1 MRRAIQAALT
11 AGALVA
17 VLTGCGAS
25 HDSSGDT
32 ISQRGNDYLTEHTV
46 QLDDGRVVTC
56 IAQSNG
62 GLACDWANAE

>member
-17 VLTGCGAS
+17 VLTGCGVS
-25 HDSSGDT
+25 HGSSGDT
-32 ISQRGNDYLTEHTV
+32 ISQRSNDYLTEHTV
-46 QLDDGRVVTC
+46 QLDDGRVITC

-62 GLACDWANAE
+62 GISCDWEPR